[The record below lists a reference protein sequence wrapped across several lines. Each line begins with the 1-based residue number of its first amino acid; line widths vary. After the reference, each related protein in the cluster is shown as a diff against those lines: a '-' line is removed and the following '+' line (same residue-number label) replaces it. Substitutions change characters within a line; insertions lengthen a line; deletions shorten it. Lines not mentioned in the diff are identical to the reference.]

1 MFKLIKLEI
10 KKFKLWGEI
19 KGVAISYLC
28 LFGIMLGCV
37 LSSTYDKDF
46 ETMTSIFGTMAFTF
60 ETLRVISEATFLI
73 YSSVILS
80 KLIIGEYKNKTI
92 MNMFMYP
99 INRKKLIIA
108 KLIIVWIFTFVSIIL
123 ANLIIG
129 GALIVINNNF
139 WGIWMDKVTISS
151 MLNIAGKDIAITF
164 CSSFISFVPLLFG
177 MMKKSIPACI
187 VSSIIVV
194 MFVCSSGSY
203 GDKIPYVFIILKNLV
218 FGLIGIFILCISIM
232 NIEKYDLEN

>member
-28 LFGIMLGCV
+28 LFGIILASII
-37 LSSTYDKDF
+37 SSTYEKDF
-46 ETMTSIFGTMAFTF
+46 QTMALAF
-60 ETLRVISEATFLI
+60 EILRLISEATFLI

-80 KLIIGEYKNKTI
+80 KIIIGEYKNKTI

-108 KLIIVWIFTFVSIIL
+108 KLIIVWTFTFVSIIL

-129 GALIVINNNF
+129 GVLIVINNNF
-139 WGIWMDKVTISS
+139 LQLWVDKFTVNSI
-151 MLNIAGKDIAITF
+151 LNIYEKDIAITF
-164 CSSFISFVPLLFG
+164 CSSFISFIPLLFG
-177 MMKKSIPACI
+177 MMKKSTAGTI
-187 VSSIIVV
+187 VSSVIVV
-194 MFVCSSGSY
+194 MFVCSTGSSGF
-203 GDKIPYVFIILKNLV
+203 KIPYNFIILKNLV
-218 FGLIGIFILCISIM
+218 FGIIGILILWINIM
-232 NIEKYDLEN
+232 KIEKYDLEN

>member
-10 KKFKLWGEI
+10 KKFKLWGEV

-28 LFGIMLGCV
+28 LIGLMLAGIF
-37 LSSTYDKDF
+37 SITDQKDF
-46 ETMTSIFGTMAFTF
+46 KTMAITF
-60 ETLRVISEATFLI
+60 ETLRTMSEVTFLI

-80 KLIIGEYKNKTI
+80 KLVIGEYKNKTI

-99 INRKKLIIA
+99 ISRKKLIIA

-129 GALIVINNNF
+129 GVLIVINNNF
-139 WGIWMDKVTISS
+139 WQIWTDKLTIGSI
-151 MLNIAGKDIAITF
+151 LNIAGEDIAITF
-164 CSSFISFVPLLFG
+164 CSSFISFIPLLFG
-177 MMKKSIPACI
+177 MRKKSVAACI
-187 VSSIIVV
+187 VSSIIIV
-194 MFVCSSGSY
+194 MFVCSTGAY
-203 GDKIPYVFIILKNLV
+203 GFKIPYNAIILKNLV
-218 FGLIGIFILCISIM
+218 FGIIGILILWISIM

>member
-28 LFGIMLGCV
+28 LFGIMLAGI
-37 LSSTYDKDF
+37 LSITHEKDF
-46 ETMTSIFGTMAFTF
+46 QTMAFAF
-60 ETLRVISEATFLI
+60 ETLRSISEATFLI

-99 INRKKLIIA
+99 IDRKKLIIA

-129 GALIVINNNF
+129 GVLIVINNNF
-139 WGIWMDKVTISS
+139 WQLWTDKFTINSI
-151 MLNIAGKDIAITF
+151 LNIVGKDIAITF
-164 CSSFISFVPLLFG
+164 SSSFISFIPLLLG
-177 MMKKSIPACI
+177 
-187 VSSIIVV
+187 
-194 MFVCSSGSY
+194 
-203 GDKIPYVFIILKNLV
+203 
-218 FGLIGIFILCISIM
+218 
-232 NIEKYDLEN
+232 